1 MGLLQ
6 EPFSKRIAQ
15 LLHPDVESLI
25 ERGVLEYVGQS
36 SSLRF
41 RFLPFRW
48 MVQQSLMV
56 KDKYKDTHVGLVE
69 AWEILSASQDS
80 LQMLHHLSQSGR
92 LAPTHLGR
100 ALWLAIVDLNA
111 TQLKQWWWLAKLYG
125 LESSNIAYQIATL
138 IHSAI
143 E

>member
-1 MGLLQ
+1 
-6 EPFSKRIAQ
+6 
-15 LLHPDVESLI
+15 
-25 ERGVLEYVGQS
+25 
-36 SSLRF
+36 
-41 RFLPFRW
+41 

-69 AWEILSASQDS
+69 AWEILSASKNS
-80 LQMLHHLSQSGR
+80 LQTLHHLSQSGR

-125 LESSNIAYQIATL
+125 LVSSNIAYQISL
-138 IHSAI
+138 SAHPTA
-143 E
+143 ER